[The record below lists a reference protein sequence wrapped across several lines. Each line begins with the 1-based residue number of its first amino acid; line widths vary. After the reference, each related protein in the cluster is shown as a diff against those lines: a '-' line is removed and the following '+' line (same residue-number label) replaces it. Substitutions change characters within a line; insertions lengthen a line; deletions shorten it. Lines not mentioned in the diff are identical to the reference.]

1 MAALSADGFDF
12 LPRCRESALGRA
24 PLLALAGMAVSTQA
38 LMVPGLLPEMAQ
50 ALGVGVAQAG
60 QAGGVFALAAGLGAI
75 PLARLTARLDRR
87 LLIVAAL
94 AALAV
99 VNLATACAAS
109 LGQMLVLRAVAGLLA
124 ALVLPAAPTAAVALA
139 GPRARLAALAWVTG
153 GTTAAFGFGLPAASL
168 LAEAFGWRA
177 AFVLAALLSAA
188 VALVLGAALPRIGGT
203 DAPGGSLPALLRL
216 PGVGRTLA
224 LALLAFAAV
233 FATQAFAGPVAAQV
247 AGGGVAGLQA
257 LMALGALA
265 GVPLGRRLAERQP
278 RRAPSLVL
286 GAVLL
291 AAGLQWW
298 LLAMGLF
305 SPLLQAAQVVL
316 ATGALF
322 AASPV
327 LQGRLVQAAPEARG
341 LVLAANATAVFL
353 GQAGG
358 AALGGLG
365 LVMAE
370 KAGAGLLGAAAAGVL
385 LAVAGALLAMG
396 AASPATAKPAP
407 QKLAH

>member
-12 LPRCRESALGRA
+12 LPRRAESALGRA
-24 PLLALAGMAVSTQA
+24 KLLALAGMAVSTQA

-60 QAGGVFALAAGLGAI
+60 QAGGAFALAAALGAI

-94 AALAV
+94 SALAL
-99 VNLATACAAS
+99 VNLATACAGS
-109 LGQMLVLRAVAGLLA
+109 LAQVLVLRGLAGLLA
-124 ALVLPAAPTAAVALA
+124 ALVLPAAPAAAVALA
-139 GPRARLAALAWVTG
+139 RPEARLAALAWVTG
-153 GTTAAFGFGLPAASL
+153 GTTAAFALGLPAASL
-168 LAEAFGWRA
+168 LGEAFGWRA
-177 AFVLAALLSAA
+177 AFVLASGVSAA
-188 VALVLGAALPRIGGT
+188 AALVLGASLPRIGGT

-278 RRAPSLVL
+278 RRAPGLVL

-305 SPLLQAAQVVL
+305 SPMLQAAQVVL
-316 ATGALF
+316 ATAALF

-327 LQGRLVQAAPEARG
+327 LQGQLVQAAPEARG
-341 LVLAANATAVFL
+341 LALAANATAVFL

-365 LVMAE
+365 LAW
-370 KAGAGLLGAAAAGVL
+370 AGLLGAAAAGVL
-385 LAVAGALLAMG
+385 LAVAGMIVTQH
-396 AASPATAKPAP
+396 AAAPAAA
-407 QKLAH
+407 KLAH